1 LIPQREII
9 AWRATAPWPSD
20 VQVEQ
25 DLLITRCVAAIFND
39 EFLRDNLAMR
49 GGTALHKVHLAPAT
63 RYSEDIDLVLL
74 TRWRDSVVK
83 QHLTQVLQPI
93 MNSRPSTPLNDVIV
107 GVRNMVSSSRII
119 RQAYAFTPTQQG
131 APRAKLKVE
140 VNCSEHEPVYK
151 VVTIPFDTGFGVVDL
166 KTYDIDEMLGTK
178 MRALFQRDQS
188 RDLFDLN
195 RALTDPTP
203 LYRPDP
209 DRIVFAFRKYMQDEG
224 SKVDANA
231 FRRDLSHKLA
241 MPSFRNDMN
250 QMLRPGT
257 SFDVDAAGRLVTSEL
272 IDRLD
277 PRATPRPLTT

>member
-151 VVTIPFDTGFGVVDL
+151 VVTIPFDTGFGVV
-166 KTYDIDEMLGTK
+166 KRVIT
-178 MRALFQRDQS
+178 QP
-188 RDLFDLN
+188 N
-195 RALTDPTP
+195 
-203 LYRPDP
+203 
-209 DRIVFAFRKYMQDEG
+209 
-224 SKVDANA
+224 
-231 FRRDLSHKLA
+231 
-241 MPSFRNDMN
+241 
-250 QMLRPGT
+250 
-257 SFDVDAAGRLVTSEL
+257 SFDVLDTEYFSLKKLVPSGNIWQNREL
-272 IDRLD
+272 SSARSS
-277 PRATPRPLTT
+277 

>member
-20 VQVEQ
+20 AQVEQ

-49 GGTALHKVHLAPAT
+49 GGTALHKVHLAPAA

-74 TRWRDSVVK
+74 TRRRDAVVK
-83 QHLTQVLQPI
+83 QHLTRVLRPI
-93 MNSRPSTPLNDVIV
+93 MNSRPSTPLNDIVV
-107 GVRNMVSSSRII
+107 GVRNLVSPSRII

-140 VNCSEHEPVYK
+140 VNCSEHEPVCEI
-151 VVTIPFDTGFGVVDL
+151 VTIPFDTGSGIVDL
-166 KTYDIDEMLGTK
+166 RTYDIDEMLGTK
-178 MRALFQRDQS
+178 LRALFQRDQS

-209 DRIVFAFRKYMQDEG
+209 DRIVFAFRKYMQAER

-231 FRRDLSHKLA
+231 FRRNL
-241 MPSFRNDMN
+241 
-250 QMLRPGT
+250 T
-257 SFDVDAAGRLVTSEL
+257 S
-272 IDRLD
+272 
-277 PRATPRPLTT
+277 